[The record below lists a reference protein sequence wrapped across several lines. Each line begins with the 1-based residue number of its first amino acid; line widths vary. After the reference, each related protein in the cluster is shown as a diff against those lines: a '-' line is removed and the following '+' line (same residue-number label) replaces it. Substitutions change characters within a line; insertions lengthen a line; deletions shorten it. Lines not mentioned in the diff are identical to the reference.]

1 MRASEA
7 MGLRQAVT
15 ANLDLSAMVN
25 ATDGPEQRE
34 FWAIVRRDGLR
45 AGLAWR
51 DSRYGE
57 SLS

>member
-1 MRASEA
+1 
-7 MGLRQAVT
+7 
-15 ANLDLSAMVN
+15 MVN

-34 FWAIVRRDGLR
+34 FWEIVRRDGLR